1 MKKILLPI
9 LMLSS
14 FLFLSQGCAMLSSWK
29 TIPPPGGCDQ
39 CHAVP
44 ISYNWQ
50 LVYKAPNLSDERDR
64 LSFQTEQ
71 GVMTQS
77 TKPASSLFRTKESA
91 MKSTFMARQNS
102 RSIRSLTVR
111 EGLETLTPG
120 RLIPLRSLRIPPS
133 TT

>member
-1 MKKILLPI
+1 MKKILLSI

-14 FLFLSQGCAMLSSWK
+14 FLFLSQGCAMLSAWK

-39 CHAVP
+39 CHALP

-77 TKPASSLFRTKESA
+77 AKPASSLEIRKMSEQQCFDCHRLP
-91 MKSTFMARQNS
+91 NS
-102 RSIRSLTVR
+102 KHRDRKGSFHH
-111 EGLETLTPG
+111 
-120 RLIPLRSLRIPPS
+120 
-133 TT
+133 